1 MDESK
6 IMTKKNNGINFRE
19 VNTMLEKYEN
29 SPRIRLLIWVVL
41 GAVYLFGFAALINAV
56 KWW

>member
-1 MDESK
+1 MKVMSR
-6 IMTKKNNGINFRE
+6 KNYSINLRE
-19 VNTMLEKYEN
+19 VTLCWKSMKALTHL
-29 SPRIRLLIWVVL
+29 RLLIWVVL